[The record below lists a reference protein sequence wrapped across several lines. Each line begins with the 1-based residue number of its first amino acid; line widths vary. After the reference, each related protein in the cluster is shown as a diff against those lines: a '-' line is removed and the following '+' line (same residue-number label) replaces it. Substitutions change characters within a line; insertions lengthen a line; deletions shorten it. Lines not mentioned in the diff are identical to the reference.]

1 MLQISNLT
9 PDSFADGAD
18 PPDVQ
23 RPRKR
28 QRKVLSC
35 DACHRQ
41 KVKCDRKLP
50 CSRCVAGNR
59 EDRCVYEGGNEP
71 SAVAIANHLK
81 NPTAVMH
88 QPSPAASDSPTAI
101 QPNRRPVGT
110 TWRKGRARF
119 SGMTHWAQLA
129 FQFEEA
135 APFMRGS
142 ELASLMNKV
151 KQLKRFYPPKRLR
164 SFPFG
169 DAGGDSVLS
178 AHPRLSFLPP
188 RSLAEQLVENYINT
202 YETIHPLL
210 DIPTFRDEFSRLWT
224 QPESVTDAWLVQVYL
239 MIALSCYSAHDISFV
254 GVVDGHA
261 GLSERCVDGAEAA
274 IMARGLF
281 VTKPDLTILRAFCML
296 LIAKRIDIITLDD
309 LGSQWTLLGFVQ
321 RVAMSIYLH
330 IGTAAFPTM
339 PEAEAAAR
347 SRIWN
352 TIMILDAYVSLD
364 SGMPML
370 IRPDDYTPSALLGP
384 EAAASPTTQSESSD
398 GAKSSDPLQNLLAE
412 AMPTIT
418 LVLNKVNSPS
428 PTLDPVQLL
437 ACGRTIRQFLNKAQS
452 SLPFP
457 QNRLVE
463 VLLLRC
469 SIAIHQ
475 PRPLE
480 GGSTE
485 EPSPTLLR
493 TLNQNSLALLQM
505 QRTLCEQPSRQWL
518 ADLFHRDFGIAGL
531 VVAVGLRKHT
541 FNDKLVDAQFSRTA
555 AWVAFKGVHAMVKEN
570 VLRSRHYFKIFRSFS
585 VLTGILEALETGASI
600 REAVYK
606 SGLMVLS
613 HVEESVGRQFES
625 KVFETLPL
633 DPILTGQPDVNFD
646 PSSFGFDDFINDF
659 FW

>member
-1 MLQISNLT
+1 MQPEPILQISSDREN
-9 PDSFADGAD
+9 D
-18 PPDVQ
+18 
-23 RPRKR
+23 
-28 QRKVLSC
+28 RKVLSC

-41 KVKCDRKLP
+41 KVKCDRKWP

-59 EDRCVYEGGNEP
+59 ADQCVYEGNIERPAASNGLDTT
-71 SAVAIANHLK
+71 IA
-81 NPTAVMH
+81 TRQ
-88 QPSPAASDSPTAI
+88 QPSPAASDSTTSVKPA
-101 QPNRRPVGT
+101 RRPVGT
-110 TWRKGRARF
+110 TWRKGRAQF

-142 ELASLMNKV
+142 ELASLMDKI
-151 KQLKRFYPPKRLR
+151 KQLKKYYPPKRLR

-169 DAGGDSVLS
+169 DAGGNSVLS
-178 AHPRLSFLPP
+178 THPRLSFLPP

-202 YETIHPLL
+202 FETIHPLL

-224 QPESVTDAWLVQVYL
+224 QPESVTDGWLIQVYL

-254 GVVDGHA
+254 GVVGGHV

-274 IMARGLF
+274 IMARGLS
-281 VTKPDLTILRAFCML
+281 VTKPDLTILRSFCML

-309 LGSQWTLLGFVQ
+309 LGSQWPLLGFVQ

-330 IGTAAFPTM
+330 IGTAALPTM
-339 PEAEAAAR
+339 PEAEATAR

-352 TIMILDAYVSLD
+352 TLLIIDAYISLD

-370 IRPDDYTPSALLGP
+370 IRPEDYTPSSLLGP
-384 EAAASPTTQSESSD
+384 EPVAGSAVQNENSDCAQSSESFQ
-398 GAKSSDPLQNLLAE
+398 KLLAE

-418 LVLNKVNSPS
+418 LVLNKVNSSS

-437 ACGRTIRQFLNKAQS
+437 ACGRTIRQLLNKAQS

-463 VLLLRC
+463 VVLLRC
-469 SIAIHQ
+469 SMAIHQ
-475 PRPLE
+475 PRPIE
-480 GGSTE
+480 GVYTE

-505 QRTLCEQPSRQWL
+505 QRTLWEQPAHRWL

-531 VVAVGLRKHT
+531 VVGVGLRLHT
-541 FNDKLVDAQFSRTA
+541 FNDKFVDPQFSRTA

-585 VLTGILEALETGASI
+585 VLTGILEALETGTSI
-600 REAVYK
+600 KDAVYK
-606 SGLMVLS
+606 AGLMVLS
-613 HVEESVGRQFES
+613 HVEERVGKQFET
-625 KVFETLPL
+625 KLFETQPHHQIFR
-633 DPILTGQPDVNFD
+633 DGITGQIDVNFD
-646 PSSFGFDDFINDF
+646 PSTFGFDEFINDF

>member
-1 MLQISNLT
+1 
-9 PDSFADGAD
+9 
-18 PPDVQ
+18 
-23 RPRKR
+23 
-28 QRKVLSC
+28 
-35 DACHRQ
+35 
-41 KVKCDRKLP
+41 
-50 CSRCVAGNR
+50 
-59 EDRCVYEGGNEP
+59 
-71 SAVAIANHLK
+71 
-81 NPTAVMH
+81 
-88 QPSPAASDSPTAI
+88 
-101 QPNRRPVGT
+101 
-110 TWRKGRARF
+110 
-119 SGMTHWAQLA
+119 
-129 FQFEEA
+129 
-135 APFMRGS
+135 MRGS
-142 ELASLMNKV
+142 ELAELMNKM
-151 KQLKRFYPPKRLR
+151 KQLKKFYPPKRLR

-169 DAGGDSVLS
+169 DAGGNSVLS
-178 AHPRLSFLPP
+178 THPRLSFLPP
-188 RSLAEQLVENYINT
+188 RPLAEQLVENYFNT

-210 DIPTFRDEFSRLWT
+210 DVPTFRDELSRFWA

-254 GVVDGHA
+254 GVIGGHA

-274 IMARGLF
+274 IMAKGLL
-281 VTKPDLTILRAFCML
+281 VTKPDLTILRAWCML

-330 IGTAAFPTM
+330 IGTSAFPTM
-339 PEAEAAAR
+339 PEAEATAR
-347 SRIWN
+347 SKIWN
-352 TIMILDAYVSLD
+352 TIMVLDAYVSLD
-364 SGMPML
+364 SGMPVL
-370 IRPDDYTPSALLGP
+370 IRPDDYTPSAILGP
-384 EAAASPTTQSESSD
+384 EPAASPTLQSESSD
-398 GAKSSDPLQNLLAE
+398 YAPSSDPFQTLLAD

-437 ACGRTIRQFLNKAQS
+437 ACGRTIRQLLNKAQS

-485 EPSPTLLR
+485 DNSPTPLR

-505 QRTLCEQPSRQWL
+505 QRSLWEQPIHRWL

-531 VVAVGLRKHT
+531 VVGVGLRKHT
-541 FNDKLVDAQFSRTA
+541 FNDKLVDPQFSRSA
-555 AWVAFKGVHAMVKEN
+555 AWVAFRGVHAMVQEN

-585 VLTGILEALETGASI
+585 ILTGILEALETGASI

-606 SGLMVLS
+606 AGLMVLS
-613 HVEESVGRQFES
+613 HVEESVGKQFET
-625 KVFETLPL
+625 KIFELEPL
-633 DPILTGQPDVNFD
+633 DPILRDGTTGQLDVNFD
-646 PSSFGFDDFINDF
+646 PSTFVSTASCLYEVQSDSFRDSTTSSMISSGEPRSFVYRIST
-659 FW
+659 

>member
-1 MLQISNLT
+1 
-9 PDSFADGAD
+9 
-18 PPDVQ
+18 
-23 RPRKR
+23 
-28 QRKVLSC
+28 
-35 DACHRQ
+35 
-41 KVKCDRKLP
+41 
-50 CSRCVAGNR
+50 
-59 EDRCVYEGGNEP
+59 
-71 SAVAIANHLK
+71 
-81 NPTAVMH
+81 
-88 QPSPAASDSPTAI
+88 
-101 QPNRRPVGT
+101 
-110 TWRKGRARF
+110 
-119 SGMTHWAQLA
+119 
-129 FQFEEA
+129 
-135 APFMRGS
+135 MRGS
-142 ELASLMNKV
+142 ELASLMNKM
-151 KQLKRFYPPKRLR
+151 KQLKKFYPPKRLR
-164 SFPFG
+164 AFPFG
-169 DAGGDSVLS
+169 DAGGNSVLS
-178 AHPRLSFLPP
+178 THPRLSFLPP
-188 RSLAEQLVENYINT
+188 RALAEQLVENYLNT

-210 DIPTFRDEFSRLWT
+210 DIPSFRDEFFRLWT

-239 MIALSCYSAHDISFV
+239 MIALSCYSAYDISFA
-254 GVVDGHA
+254 GVVGGHT

-274 IMARGLF
+274 MMARGLF

-309 LGSQWTLLGFVQ
+309 LGSQWSLLGFVQ

-330 IGTAAFPTM
+330 IGTVSFPTM
-339 PEAEAAAR
+339 PEAEATAR

-384 EAAASPTTQSESSD
+384 ETVASPALQSESSD
-398 GAKSSDPLQNLLAE
+398 YAQSGDPFQTLLAE

-463 VLLLRC
+463 ILLLRC

-480 GGSTE
+480 GDSSE
-485 EPSPTLLR
+485 DPSPTLLR

-505 QRTLCEQPSRQWL
+505 QRTLWEQPTHRWL

-531 VVAVGLRKHT
+531 VVGVGLRKHT
-541 FNDKLVDAQFSRTA
+541 FNDKLVDPQFSRTA
-555 AWVAFKGVHAMVKEN
+555 AWVAFKGVHAMVKDH
-570 VLRSRHYFKIFRSFS
+570 VLRSRHYFKVFRSFS

-600 REAVYK
+600 KDAVYK
-606 SGLMVLS
+606 AGLMVLS
-613 HVEESVGRQFES
+613 HVEESVGKQFET
-625 KVFETLPL
+625 KIFETQPL
-633 DPILTGQPDVNFD
+633 DPIFRDGTVGQLDVNFD
-646 PSSFGFDDFINDF
+646 PATFVSTTSCLHVIPSNTFQGFDDFINDF